1 LTPSTNV
8 VTASF
13 ARQEDHLACACG
25 QTGGG
30 SVAGAED
37 ARRLDHDVDV
47 EIAPGQAHGITLAED
62 QERPQFTLAISFG
75 RS

>member
-13 ARQEDHLACACG
+13 AAAERIALRAPAAG
-25 QTGGG
+25 WAAA
-30 SVAGAED
+30 AGAED
-37 ARRLDHDVDV
+37 ARRLDHDVDL
-47 EIAPGQAHGITLAED
+47 EIAPGQGHGVKLAETRQD
-62 QERPQFTLAISFG
+62 HNSLWQYLSG